1 MKRQADI
8 VAELRKI
15 LSPFFAELRNC
26 QVVLLPKRE
35 LYCRQRLVLKWSFD
49 KNIIIVAFLM
59 SVDQIPTFTFS
70 FFKRFCC
77 IYTSLSFSGKRLARH
92 VSEGSPKTLLV
103 ILWDSKTL
111 GIQLDLFSA
120 PRKGQHGKNFGS
132 AVSGSVKTSAWYFDS
147 VFIRLNKKPA
157 R

>member
-1 MKRQADI
+1 MNHPI

-49 KNIIIVAFLM
+49 KNIIIVDVPNVRRSNSDIYFFFLK
-59 SVDQIPTFTFS
+59 I
-70 FFKRFCC
+70 FCC

-103 ILWDSKTL
+103 ILWDSKTFW
-111 GIQLDLFSA
+111 IQLDLFSA
-120 PRKGQHGKNFGS
+120 PRKGQHRKNFGS
-132 AVSGSVKTSAWYFDS
+132 AVSGSVKTSAWCFDS